1 MYKEIVLAVNPAD
14 KNDAPAE
21 AAIGLAREHNAALV
35 ITYVHNP
42 FFSEFPMRERSSTHL
57 KKMGRIKEGLQR
69 KYARKIQGLRQC
81 SYFVVQGDPA
91 TEVLRIAGMVRADL
105 IVLGPHPVKYEKKRS
120 RARRL
125 HKPEPRVSTMERVA
139 QLADCPVMVV
149 ANTVADIQLEYTHV
163 VAATDFSP
171 HAEHALQY
179 AAQLAG
185 MYKAKLLVLN
195 VLETGALVPELSAS
209 EIRQRIQEAEQ
220 RLARDIIPN
229 LRGVKKVVYECR
241 PGRADEEILKLAGE
255 SRAELIVMAHHSKEE
270 DPQKAVLGS
279 TVAKVALD
287 SKCPTITI
295 NRPFEIS
302 NQH

>member
-1 MYKEIVLAVNPAD
+1 MYKEIVLAINPHD

-21 AAIGLAREHNAALV
+21 AAIGLARKHNAGLV
-35 ITYVHNP
+35 ITYVHSP
-42 FFSEFPMRERSSTHL
+42 FFADFSMGDRSGANL
-57 KKMGRIKEGLQR
+57 KKMGRMKEALQR

-91 TEVLRIAGMVRADL
+91 TEVLRIARMVRADL
-105 IVLGPHPVKYEKKRS
+105 IVLGPHPMKHDKKRS
-120 RARRL
+120 RARHSRKL
-125 HKPEPRVSTMERVA
+125 EQRVSTMERVG

-149 ANTVADIQLEYTHV
+149 ASVDPDIPLEYTHI

-171 HAEHALQY
+171 YAEHALQY

-185 MYKAKLLVLN
+185 IYKARLQILN
-195 VLETGALVPELSAS
+195 VLETSSLGTALDAS
-209 EIRQRIQEAEQ
+209 EIRQRIQQGEQ
-220 RLARDIIPN
+220 KLAQEVLPSLRD
-229 LRGVKKVVYECR
+229 VKKVSYECR
-241 PGRADEEILKLAGE
+241 PGKPEEEILKLAGE
-255 SRAELIVMAHHSKEE
+255 SRAELIVMAHHSKEQ

-295 NRPFEIS
+295 NKPFEIKA
-302 NQH
+302 

>member
-1 MYKEIVLAVNPAD
+1 MIFATSGFASGLVLGYALLSEAQQAAGRTESKRLEQKIGAPMHKEIVLAVNPAD

-42 FFSEFPMRERSSTHL
+42 FFAELSMRERSSTHL
-57 KKMGRIKEGLQR
+57 KKMGRIKEDLQR
-69 KYARKIQGLRQC
+69 KYARKTQGLRQC

-91 TEVLRIAGMVRADL
+91 TEILRIARMVRADL

-149 ANTVADIQLEYTHV
+149 ANTVADMQLQYTHV

-171 HAEHALQY
+171 HAEHALRY

-185 MYKAKLLVLN
+185 MYKAKLQILN
-195 VLETGALVPELSAS
+195 VLETGAL
-209 EIRQRIQEAEQ
+209 
-220 RLARDIIPN
+220 
-229 LRGVKKVVYECR
+229 
-241 PGRADEEILKLAGE
+241 
-255 SRAELIVMAHHSKEE
+255 
-270 DPQKAVLGS
+270 GS
-279 TVAKVALD
+279 
-287 SKCPTITI
+287 
-295 NRPFEIS
+295 
-302 NQH
+302 Q